1 MNWCTLLPFQM
12 WYPDCTTHQLTDEQM
27 QRSNLKTNRSLRTDN
42 GISWLFCFS
51 DKYMPWYYT
60 QTNPIYQL
68 ITRVIIH
75 QRTSYG
81 NTLPVEIQLDKGCT
95 WLRELETLIP
105 LEQYWANH
113 DSYSSDRN
121 CEEEPLVLWTMSRT
135 CWSYWWRRSY
145 FPLWNCSGTKMK
157 RLISL
162 RVL

>member
-1 MNWCTLLPFQM
+1 MNWCTVFQFQM
-12 WYPDCTTHQLTDEQM
+12 WYPDCTTHLTL
-27 QRSNLKTNRSLRTDN
+27 QRNKGLIWKQNRSLRTDN

-51 DKYMPWYYT
+51 NKYMPWILK
-60 QTNPIYQL
+60 QIRCISWLQG
-68 ITRVIIH
+68 VILH
-75 QRTSYG
+75 QQTSYG

-135 CWSYWWRRSY
+135 CWSYWCRRSY
-145 FPLWNCSGTKMK
+145 FPLWNCSGT
-157 RLISL
+157 
-162 RVL
+162 